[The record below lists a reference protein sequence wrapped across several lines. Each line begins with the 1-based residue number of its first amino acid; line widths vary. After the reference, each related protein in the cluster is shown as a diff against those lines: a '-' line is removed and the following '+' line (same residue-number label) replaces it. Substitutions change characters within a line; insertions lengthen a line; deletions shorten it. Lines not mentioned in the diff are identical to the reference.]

1 MDYKQ
6 LRQLRW
12 LPGEIEQISRRL
24 EELPDTPENQGERET
39 EMLRLAQ
46 CRKEYAARM
55 AYLEAVPDSYTR
67 QLLFF
72 RYRDGLTYR
81 QIAARVRGTTPD
93 AIRQQCLRF
102 IRKHPDLP
110 EKA

>member
-1 MDYKQ
+1 MNYKQ

-12 LPGEIEQISRRL
+12 LPKEIERISRRL

-46 CRKEYAARM
+46 CRKEYAAGM

-72 RYRDGLTYR
+72 RYSDGLTYR
-81 QIAARVRGTTPD
+81 QIAARVRGTTPE
-93 AIRQQCLRF
+93 AVKKTCLRY
-102 IRKHPDLP
+102 IEKHPEPP
-110 EKA
+110 EKT

>member
-12 LPGEIEQISRRL
+12 LPGEIEQISRHL
-24 EELPDTPENQGERET
+24 EELPDTPENQREREA
-39 EMLRLAQ
+39 ELLRLAQ
-46 CRKEYAARM
+46 CRKEYTDGM
-55 AYLEAVPDSYTR
+55 AYLEAVPDSYTQ

-93 AIRQQCLRF
+93 AIRQQCLRY

-110 EKA
+110 KKA